1 MKGFLKKVICA
12 ICIMSLFC
20 SMVVI
25 PSYAENDGISVVLN
39 NNPIVFD
46 VQPQIIEGRTMVP
59 MRAIFEAL
67 TYEVDWDPRDQ
78 SILAYS
84 KATNLVVALK
94 VGSYL
99 MAAGDY
105 TDYVNSSIETQA
117 SYLDTPPQ
125 IIDGRTLVP
134 VRAVSEASRCD
145 VSWDGNNRI
154 VSITTPQNVGSGS
167 AEDIKD
173 YLRYHHSVMLL
184 NGELRYMRY
193 TILENKLSSLSDSSF
208 MIFINYS
215 FRLCY
220 NNDTGDFC

>member
-193 TILENKLSSLSDSSF
+193 TILENKLSTIPSDYVITMTPATSVKEIAMLSYTTD
-208 MIFINYS
+208 
-215 FRLCY
+215 
-220 NNDTGDFC
+220 